1 MKVSY
6 SDIRRDIPEEVFLL
20 PVSKTKSYEMVM
32 EAYEEGARCF
42 GENRVQE
49 VRDKFPLPSDRPEG
63 MKVFLIGQLQKN
75 KVRKAVEL
83 CDRIESVDSQE
94 LLELIDREAL
104 RIDRRI
110 DVLLEFNS
118 SDEAQKNGYLSEED
132 VLSSLKSSLDMK
144 GVRVIGLMTVGP
156 LGFDEE
162 KNRVAFQKTK
172 RLFDEMKKVSDEVKV
187 LSMGMSADYRE
198 AISEGSNE
206 VRIGS
211 AIFGGRA

>member
-1 MKVSY
+1 MSY

-20 PVSKTKSYEMVM
+20 PVSKTKSYDMVL
-32 EAYEEGARCF
+32 EAYAEGARCF

-49 VRDKFPLPSDRPEG
+49 VRDKFPIPAERPEG

-83 CDRIESVDSQE
+83 TDRIESVDSLE
-94 LLELIDREAL
+94 LLELIDKESL
-104 RIDRRI
+104 RIGKRM

-118 SDEAQKNGYLSEED
+118 SDEQQKNGYVSEED
-132 VLSSLKSSLDMK
+132 VLASLKASLSME
-144 GVRVIGLMTVGP
+144 GVRVIGVMTVGP

-172 RLFDEMKKVSDEVKV
+172 RLFDEMKKVSEDVSV
-187 LSMGMSADYRE
+187 LSMGMSADYRQ

>member
-6 SDIRRDIPEEVFLL
+6 SDIRRDIPSEVFLL

-49 VRDKFPLPSDRPEG
+49 VRDKFPLPSNRPEG

-118 SDEAQKNGYLSEED
+118 SDEAQKNGYLTEED

-156 LGFDEE
+156 LGFDEDR
-162 KNRVAFQKTK
+162 NRIAFRKTRK
-172 RLFDEMKKVSDEVKV
+172 LFDEMKKVSDEVKV